1 VEACVPVSE
10 FVCSCYYAYDTI
22 QSDRRQNKYIFNL
35 KGFTPMASAYGI
47 KTSSILD
54 TPLEKESFVARHL
67 NANGV
72 DFTSAQTVKLL
83 NYDISGGSLG
93 TYDETAISQTVTLA
107 ETDDQDMTLA
117 YNKYKFLRIQ
127 DTLDQDTPVAS
138 LASKFAKT
146 WVYEHFIP
154 DFDAY
159 AITKIVAA
167 RPAGNK
173 VTWVSGTD
181 SVKLKFFNTVSKVK
195 TGGGRTGSMIAWIPY
210 SVADTFKALV
220 TSFDGSDA
228 GYTAGK
234 NGVLGP
240 IDGVM
245 VVEADDSLFLGTYD
259 AIVVD
264 KRVIVRVTPK
274 MDPAT
279 GSGMKL
285 IKDVPGHGGSEL
297 QLRARGDVFVFSLK
311 TYGIATL
318 ERTNS

>member
-1 VEACVPVSE
+1 
-10 FVCSCYYAYDTI
+10 
-22 QSDRRQNKYIFNL
+22 
-35 KGFTPMASAYGI
+35 MASEYGI

-54 TPLEKESFVARHL
+54 KPLEKASFVARHL

-72 DFTSAQTVKLL
+72 EFTSAQTVRLL

-93 TYDETAISQTVTLA
+93 SYDETAISQTVTLA
-107 ETDDQDMTLA
+107 ETDKQDMTLA

-127 DTLDQDTPVAS
+127 DTLEQDTPVAS
-138 LASKFAKT
+138 LASKFARS
-146 WVYEHFIP
+146 WVYEKFIP

-159 AITKIVAA
+159 ALAKIVAA

-173 VTWVSGTD
+173 VTWVAGTD
-181 SVKLKFFNTVSKVK
+181 SIKLKFFNTVSKVK
-195 TGGGRTGSMIAWIPY
+195 NGGGRNGNMVAWIPY
-210 SVADTFKALV
+210 AVSDTFKALV
-220 TSFDGSDA
+220 TSFDGSDL

-245 VVEADDSLFLGTYD
+245 VVEADDDLFLSTYD
-259 AIVVD
+259 VIVVD
-264 KRVIVRVTPK
+264 KRAVIRVTPK

-297 QLRARGDVFVFSLK
+297 QLRARGDVFVFGLK
-311 TYGIATL
+311 AEAIATL
-318 ERTNS
+318 ERSNS